1 VSLLEGSIAHRVM
14 AMTPELRSAR
24 ANELLEMGRAYLP
37 LLARH
42 RAEQAKLIEHE
53 PGASE
58 DGEVHAQGAASDPAS
73 DREQPE
79 S

>member
-14 AMTPELRSAR
+14 AMTPEQDLAR

-42 RAEQAKLIEHE
+42 RAEQAKLVEHE

-58 DGEVHAQGAASDPAS
+58 DGEVHTPRAAFARS
-73 DREQPE
+73 
-79 S
+79 